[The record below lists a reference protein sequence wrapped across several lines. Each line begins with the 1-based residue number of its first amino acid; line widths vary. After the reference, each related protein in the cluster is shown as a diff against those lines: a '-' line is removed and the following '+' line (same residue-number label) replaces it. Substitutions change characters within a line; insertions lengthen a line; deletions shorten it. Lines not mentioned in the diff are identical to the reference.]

1 MRQPSEETQ
10 GINKYS
16 PTYCLS
22 SLYNTLE
29 IEEEPMKVILT
40 EDLKGTGKKGD
51 IIDVR
56 DGYGRNFLLPRGLAL
71 PASEGNIKRFE
82 HILKEHEKK
91 KERSLKTAAEMK
103 VRLEETTLSIKMK
116 AGQDGRL
123 FGSVT
128 PSDLAETIKK
138 SIGFEIDRKNIKI
151 EEPIKSTGM
160 HTFTVHLEKDVN
172 ALVKIEVEKED

>member
-1 MRQPSEETQ
+1 
-10 GINKYS
+10 
-16 PTYCLS
+16 
-22 SLYNTLE
+22 
-29 IEEEPMKVILT
+29 MKVILT

-51 IIDVR
+51 VIDVR

-82 HILKEHEKK
+82 YIIKDYEKK
-91 KERSLKTAAEMK
+91 RERSLKTAADK
-103 VRLEETTLSIKMK
+103 KARLEEMTFTIKMK

-128 PSDLAETIKK
+128 PADISETIKK
-138 SIGFEIDRKNIKI
+138 STGFDVDKKNIRI

-160 HTFTVHLEKDVN
+160 HTFVVHLEKDIN
-172 ALVKIEVEKED
+172 ATVKIEVEKEE

>member
-1 MRQPSEETQ
+1 
-10 GINKYS
+10 
-16 PTYCLS
+16 
-22 SLYNTLE
+22 
-29 IEEEPMKVILT
+29 MKVILT
-40 EDLKGTGKKGD
+40 EDLKGTGKKGEV
-51 IIDVR
+51 IDVR

-82 HILKEHEKK
+82 HILKEYEKK
-91 KERSLKTAAEMK
+91 KERSLKTAEEMK
-103 VRLEETTLSIKMK
+103 ARLEEITLSIKMK

-128 PSDLAETIKK
+128 PQYMVETIKK
-138 SIGFEIDRKNIKI
+138 STGFEIDRKAIKI

-160 HTFTVHLEKDVN
+160 HTFIVHLEKNVN

>member
-1 MRQPSEETQ
+1 
-10 GINKYS
+10 
-16 PTYCLS
+16 
-22 SLYNTLE
+22 
-29 IEEEPMKVILT
+29 MKVILT

-56 DGYGRNFLLPRGLAL
+56 DGYGRNYLLPRGLAL
-71 PASEGNIKRFE
+71 PASEGNVKRFE
-82 HILKEHEKK
+82 HILQEYEKK
-91 KERSLKTAAEMK
+91 KERVLKTAGEVKA
-103 VRLEETTLSIKMK
+103 RLEEITLSIKMK

-128 PSDLAETIKK
+128 PKDLSETIKK
-138 SIGFEIDRKNIKI
+138 STGFEIDKKSIKI

-160 HTFTVHLEKDVN
+160 HTFTVHLEKDIN